1 MHTKPSGSTVIPAE
15 VLAAKRLQRKAESRQ
30 GKADRAARVLA
41 GAAEAYTSTDDDGVR
56 EGLLSVMQEGLNLL
70 AELRCA

>member
-15 VLAAKRLQRKAESRQ
+15 VLAAKRLQRRQ

-41 GAAEAYTSTDDDGVR
+41 DAAEAYTSTDDDGVR
-56 EGLLSVMQEGLNLL
+56 ESLLSVMQEGLDLL